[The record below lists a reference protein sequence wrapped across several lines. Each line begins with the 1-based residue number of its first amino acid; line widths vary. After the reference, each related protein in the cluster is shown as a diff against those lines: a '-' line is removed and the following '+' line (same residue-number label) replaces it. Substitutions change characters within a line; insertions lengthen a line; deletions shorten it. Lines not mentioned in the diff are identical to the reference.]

1 MQRLKSAHVLFLSVR
16 WDATGFE
23 EKDSRRLVIRLD
35 ASQIS
40 RNEPRQSRSAAQ
52 QILARL
58 MRNDERN
65 RRLMQELVSDT
76 AEQHLS

>member
-1 MQRLKSAHVLFLSVR
+1 MLFLSLP
-16 WDATGFE
+16 TGFA
-23 EKDSRRLVIRLD
+23 EKDIRRLVLRLD

-65 RRLMQELVSDT
+65 RRLMQELVSGT